1 MRWKSDLEIKF
12 PFLVDILLFNVVSVR
27 GDAPLNE
34 SKRPANFASLGV
46 STGLVVQQHSKAHI
60 LFYVERKREERRRA
74 KKKKEKRDRWR
85 KALWHACPSFDWV
98 LR

>member
-27 GDAPLNE
+27 RRAVKRIETP
-34 SKRPANFASLGV
+34 SKFCV

-85 KALWHACPSFDWV
+85 KALWHARPSFDWV